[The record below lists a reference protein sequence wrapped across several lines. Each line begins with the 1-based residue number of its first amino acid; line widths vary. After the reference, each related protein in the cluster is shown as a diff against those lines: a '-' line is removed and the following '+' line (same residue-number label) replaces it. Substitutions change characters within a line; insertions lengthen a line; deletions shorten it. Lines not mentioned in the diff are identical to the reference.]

1 MASHPVRAS
10 PVTGA
15 LERGVPHDLPVEI
28 LESKLYQPA
37 VRPGVISRPRLL
49 DRLRAA
55 RDVPTVAVV
64 APAGYGKTTLLALWA
79 RADHRPFAW
88 LSVDRHDNDPMVLL
102 THLAV
107 ALDRISPLPV
117 GTFDALRSVGVSAP
131 ATVVPRLGAA
141 LARFPQPVVLV
152 VDDVHQLQD
161 GPSLDALVTL
171 IGHVRGTTQVALAG
185 RGIPVPLARQRAQGR
200 VIEIGAADLAFTESG
215 ARSLLRA
222 AGADLPDDEVVAL
235 ARRNE
240 GWAAGLY
247 LAALT
252 RTDTRLG
259 ARTAVAA
266 GKDRLVADYL
276 ESELLARLAPRDLS
290 FLTRTA
296 VLERLSGPLCDAVLG
311 ESGSSAELERLER
324 DNLFLVPL
332 DGQGLWYRYHPIF
345 RDLLRTRLDRD
356 GLDHL
361 RALLRRAA
369 DWCETD
375 GQLEA
380 ALRYARDAE
389 DVDRVAR
396 ISITLAQP
404 MYAAGRADTVMS
416 WLEWLDERGAVE
428 RYPAIAAQAAY
439 ICALIG
445 RPAAADRWADL
456 AERWAGQV
464 PASHRDR
471 LLLIWLATLRGMMCR
486 RGVEQMRR
494 DVDDA
499 EIPGAGS
506 ATDPEYPMRLLLSGV
521 ANMLL
526 GDLDTA
532 EARLTDATELTDETR
547 RGPLAS
553 TVLAHRALLALPR
566 GDWSAT
572 EGFVERALLVT
583 RRARIESHI
592 SSALV
597 FALAARVA
605 LHRQD
610 PTRARSHLSEAQRLR
625 PLLTHAIPSLAVE
638 ALLEMAE
645 VSVGLGDSRG
655 ARVFVRDAE
664 AVLRRRPDLGSLGK
678 RTDEIRLRLGTLQA
692 SGTDTSTLTSAE
704 LRILPL
710 LGTHLTLAG
719 IADRLFLS
727 RHTVKSQLWSM
738 YRKLDVHTRS
748 DAITRAQELG
758 LLEG

>member
-1 MASHPVRAS
+1 
-10 PVTGA
+10 
-15 LERGVPHDLPVEI
+15 
-28 LESKLYQPA
+28 
-37 VRPGVISRPRLL
+37 
-49 DRLRAA
+49 
-55 RDVPTVAVV
+55 
-64 APAGYGKTTLLALWA
+64 
-79 RADHRPFAW
+79 
-88 LSVDRHDNDPMVLL
+88 
-102 THLAV
+102 
-107 ALDRISPLPV
+107 
-117 GTFDALRSVGVSAP
+117 
-131 ATVVPRLGAA
+131 
-141 LARFPQPVVLV
+141 
-152 VDDVHQLQD
+152 
-161 GPSLDALVTL
+161 
-171 IGHVRGTTQVALAG
+171 
-185 RGIPVPLARQRAQGR
+185 
-200 VIEIGAADLAFTESG
+200 
-215 ARSLLRA
+215 
-222 AGADLPDDEVVAL
+222 
-235 ARRNE
+235 
-240 GWAAGLY
+240 
-247 LAALT
+247 
-252 RTDTRLG
+252 
-259 ARTAVAA
+259 
-266 GKDRLVADYL
+266 
-276 ESELLARLAPRDLS
+276 
-290 FLTRTA
+290 
-296 VLERLSGPLCDAVLG
+296 
-311 ESGSSAELERLER
+311 
-324 DNLFLVPL
+324 
-332 DGQGLWYRYHPIF
+332 
-345 RDLLRTRLDRD
+345 
-356 GLDHL
+356 
-361 RALLRRAA
+361 
-369 DWCETD
+369 
-375 GQLEA
+375 
-380 ALRYARDAE
+380 
-389 DVDRVAR
+389 
-396 ISITLAQP
+396 

-610 PTRARSHLSEAQRLR
+610 PTRARAHLSEAQRLR

-704 LRILPL
+704 FRILPL
-710 LGTHLTLAG
+710 LRTHLTLAG